1 MGQEED
7 INMGDSQHTHGSTT
21 GTAGAGHESGDIRIR
36 PLLLGLLGLIV
47 LLAVAFLATGGF
59 WSEYLSLE
67 RKTEAAIP
75 PRFADET
82 GQFPAPRNQPDPAGE
97 LHQLR
102 TREAARLSAYGWVD
116 PKAKI
121 AHIPIDRAIELV
133 TERGLPARKPKR
145 EEPKRP

>member
-1 MGQEED
+1 MA
-7 INMGDSQHTHGSTT
+7 DSHHTQNPPVGN
-21 GTAGAGHESGDIRIR
+21 AGPGHESDDIRIR
-36 PLLLGLLGLIV
+36 PLLLGLVGLIV
-47 LLAVAFLATGGF
+47 LLSVAFIATGGF

-82 GQFPAPRNQPDPAGE
+82 GQFPAPRNQPDAADE
-97 LHQLR
+97 LRQMR
-102 TREAARLSAYGWVD
+102 TRDAARLNDYGWVD

-133 TERGLPARKPKR
+133 TERGLPARKPKAG
-145 EEPKRP
+145 EAKQP